1 MSAGGVAG
9 GMKLHKPLGSQKITL
24 QAPDASLRD
33 EDLLFPLLRF
43 SVSATLRLFTFE
55 VEIFI
60 LYYCILD
67 TCKLFSCYRDS

>member
-24 QAPDASLRD
+24 QDVYASHRD
-33 EDLLFPLLRF
+33 EDLAFLWLCL
-43 SVSATLRLFTFE
+43 AMLRLFTFE

-67 TCKLFSCYRDS
+67 ICKLCFHVIGTHS